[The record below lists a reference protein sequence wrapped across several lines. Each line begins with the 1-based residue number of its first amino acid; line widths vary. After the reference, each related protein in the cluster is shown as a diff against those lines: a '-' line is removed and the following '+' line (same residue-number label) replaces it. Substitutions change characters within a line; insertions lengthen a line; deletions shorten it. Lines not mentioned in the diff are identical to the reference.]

1 MIQEATSSIIQSG
14 IVAIILTAGLI
25 FMYKYFAKEV
35 NRLNDIIKIKDD
47 HIIAQ
52 NEKLNELMLRDIEV
66 STKLNAAFESLTKV
80 IQDGH

>member
-14 IVAIILTAGLI
+14 VVAIILTAGLI

-35 NRLNDIIKIKDD
+35 NRLNDIIKVKDD

-66 STKLNAAFESLTKV
+66 STKLNAALESLTKV

>member
-66 STKLNAAFESLTKV
+66 STKLNAALESLTKV

>member
-14 IVAIILTAGLI
+14 VVAVILTAGLI

-35 NRLNDIIKIKDD
+35 NRLNDIIKVKDD

-66 STKLNAAFESLTKV
+66 STKLNAALESLTKV

>member
-1 MIQEATSSIIQSG
+1 MIQEATASIIQSG
-14 IVAIILTAGLI
+14 VVAIILTAGLI

-66 STKLNAAFESLTKV
+66 STKLNAALESLTKV
-80 IQDGH
+80 IQDGQ